1 MKIALV
7 GYGKMGKAIEKIA
20 LQRGHEIVLKSTSKN
35 PLRKEDLSQVDA
47 AIEFSIPA
55 TVLSN
60 INLLLDAN
68 IPTVVG
74 TTGWNDALQEVTNKV
89 SATEG
94 ALLHASNFSI
104 GVNIFFKVNEYLAKI
119 MNTQKEYQCDMTE
132 VHHMQKLD
140 TPSGTAIT
148 LAEQIIANHGN
159 YTGHFCEENNEKPT
173 DNAINIKAVREPE
186 VPGTHIIDY
195 TSEIDTITIK
205 HEAHNRQGFALGA
218 VVAAEWIHNKKGVFT
233 MQDVLNF

>member
-7 GYGKMGKAIEKIA
+7 GYGKMGKAIEAIA
-20 LQRGHEIVLKSTSKN
+20 IQRGHEIVLKSTSKK
-35 PLRKEDLSQVDA
+35 PLKKEDLSNVDA
-47 AIEFSIPA
+47 AIEFSIPS

-60 INLLLDAN
+60 INILLESN

-74 TTGWNDALQEVTNKV
+74 TTGWNDSLAKITQDVNSTN
-89 SATEG
+89 G

-119 MNTQKEYQCDMTE
+119 MDTQKAYTCDMTE
-132 VHHMQKLD
+132 IHHLQKLD
-140 TPSGTAIT
+140 APSGTAIT
-148 LAEQIIANHGN
+148 LAEQIIANHSD
-159 YTGHFCEENNEKPT
+159 YMGHFCEENNESPADKS
-173 DNAINIKAVREPE
+173 INIKALREPE
-186 VPGTHIIDY
+186 VPGTHIINY
-195 TSEIDTITIK
+195 SSEIDTLTIK

-218 VVAAEWIHNKKGVFT
+218 VVAAEWIHDKKGVFT